1 MFGRKEKKIAQHKG
15 RLYKGMP
22 VSASGERIFRG
33 ERSERFFSV
42 MKRMGVGRFVEV

>member
-1 MFGRKEKKIAQHKG
+1 MFGRKEEKIAQHKG
-15 RLYKGMP
+15 RLYKGML

-33 ERSERFFSV
+33 ERSGRHPV